1 MTGGTPPDSSRAFPP
16 RRLASGRPPGR
27 LAGRQTGSDDAR
39 GPERLVRGAETA
51 AGDEEIAEVPG
62 LKAAER
68 DVVGLAVLQVLVG
81 RPGSSL
87 LPQLDRPARS
97 GHRVLELPS
106 GQDVLAGELIASDH
120 PAALPDADL
129 GCGVRD
135 ERARERRQRLQELR
149 DGP

>member
-1 MTGGTPPDSSRAFPP
+1 MTGGSPPGSSRASS
-16 RRLASGRPPGR
+16 AGR
-27 LAGRQTGSDDAR
+27 LAGGRRPGGLAGGEAGADDAG
-39 GPERLVRGAETA
+39 GPERVVRGAETA

-68 DVVGLAVLQVLVG
+68 DVVGLAVFQVLVG

-106 GQDVLAGELIASDH
+106 GQDVLAGEPIASDH

-129 GCGVRD
+129 GGGVRD
-135 ERARERRQRLQELR
+135 ERAR
-149 DGP
+149 